1 MSHDFQVREKC
12 NYYFLEGLMMASFRF
27 YTNAEGEEITVIP
40 ILECGEVLS
49 SFSVV
54 TVKMRRVKYQCNVS
68 DEAMGTKTVKVV
80 VDGFMKDDPSL
91 DRSYPAEVAI
101 MSNSKNAC
109 LVEVSIL

>member
-1 MSHDFQVREKC
+1 
-12 NYYFLEGLMMASFRF
+12 MASFRF

-49 SFSVV
+49 YTIPSFSVV

-80 VDGFMKDDPSL
+80 DGFMKDDPSL

-101 MSNSKNAC
+101 MSNSKNSC
-109 LVEVSIL
+109 LVEVSVL

>member
-1 MSHDFQVREKC
+1 
-12 NYYFLEGLMMASFRF
+12 MASFRF

-49 SFSVV
+49 YTIPSFSVV

-68 DEAMGTKTVKVV
+68 DEAMGTKTVKV

-109 LVEVSIL
+109 LVEVSVL